1 MRKLLIATAMV
12 VALPAFAV
20 EVTQGAQLGKT
31 MDEVKAGLVGMGYEV
46 RKVQMEDG
54 KIEAYA
60 VMGKT
65 LNEVYVDP
73 ATGLVT
79 KILSK

>member
-1 MRKLLIATAMV
+1 
-12 VALPAFAV
+12 
-20 EVTQGAQLGKT
+20 

>member
-1 MRKLLIATAMV
+1 MPLGARGRWRSG
-12 VALPAFAV
+12 AF
-20 EVTQGAQLGKT
+20 
-31 MDEVKAGLVGMGYEV
+31 
-46 RKVQMEDG
+46 RWMEDG